1 MLTSDP
7 RSIKGG
13 GAMTKAAI
21 YLRVSTDEQAEN
33 KNGLN
38 AQEDSAR
45 AYASR
50 SGLEV
55 IGVFTDAG
63 ITGSVGLEDR
73 PALMEAI
80 AALGKGDT
88 LLVAKRDR
96 IGRLEPMKMAMI
108 EAAVQRRGARIV
120 SSSGEGTESDDPS
133 SILMRR
139 MVDAFAEY
147 EKLVIRAR
155 TKAALGAKRKRGE
168 KTGGLIPYGCQ
179 LGEGRPG
186 PNGTVIKTLAP
197 CPDEQDVLGL
207 IRELKTAGMTLRAI
221 ADELNARGIQRRGG
235 GNWDHG
241 FICRILKTAA

>member
-1 MLTSDP
+1 
-7 RSIKGG
+7 
-13 GAMTKAAI
+13 
-21 YLRVSTDEQAEN
+21 
-33 KNGLN
+33 
-38 AQEDSAR
+38 
-45 AYASR
+45 
-50 SGLEV
+50 
-55 IGVFTDAG
+55 
-63 ITGSVGLEDR
+63 
-73 PALMEAI
+73 
-80 AALGKGDT
+80 
-88 LLVAKRDR
+88 VAKRDR

-120 SSSGEGTESDDPS
+120 SAAGEGTEADDPS

-168 KTGGLIPYGCQ
+168 KTGGLIIYGCQ

-186 PNGTVIKTLAP
+186 PNGTIIKTLAP
-197 CPDEQDVLGL
+197 CPDEQQVLGL
-207 IRELKTAGMTLRAI
+207 IRDLKAAGLTLRAI

>member
-1 MLTSDP
+1 L
-7 RSIKGG
+7 
-13 GAMTKAAI
+13 I
-21 YLRVSTDEQAEN
+21 YLRVSTEEQAEN
-33 KNGLN
+33 MNGLN

-55 IGVFTDAG
+55 IEVFTDAG

-80 AALGKGDT
+80 AVLAKGDT

-96 IGRLEPMKMAMI
+96 IGRLDPMKMAMI
-108 EAAVQRRGARIV
+108 EAAVQRKGARIV
-120 SSSGEGTESDDPS
+120 SAAGEGTEDDDPS
-133 SILMRR
+133 SVLMRR
-139 MVDAFAEY
+139 MIDAFAEY

-168 KTGGLIPYGCQ
+168 KTGGLVPYGLQ

-186 PNGTVIKTLAP
+186 ANGTTIKTLVA
-197 CPDEQDVLGL
+197 CPDEQEVLKL
-207 IRELKTAGMTLRAI
+207 IRDLRDNGMTLRAI
-221 ADELNARGIQRRGG
+221 ADELNARGIHRRGG

-241 FICRILKTAA
+241 FICRITKTAA

>member
-1 MLTSDP
+1 M
-7 RSIKGG
+7 
-13 GAMTKAAI
+13 MKAAL
-21 YLRVSTDEQAEN
+21 YTRVSTEEQAAN
-33 KNGLN
+33 ANGLN

-45 AYASR
+45 AYAVR

-80 AALGKGDT
+80 ATLGKGNV

-96 IGRLEPMKMAMI
+96 IGRLDPMRMAMI

-120 SSSGEGTESDDPS
+120 SAAGEGTESDDPS

-155 TKAALGAKRKRGE
+155 TKAALGAKRKRNE
-168 KTGGLIPYGCQ
+168 KTGGPVPYGFE
-179 LGEGRPG
+179 LGPDKLGAQDK
-186 PNGTVIKTLAP
+186 TIKTLVP
-197 CPDEQDVLGL
+197 CQAEQEVLAL
-207 IRELKTAGMTLRAI
+207 MKTLRASGMTLDGI
-221 ADELNARGIQRRGG
+221 AGELNRRGVQRREGAA
-235 GNWDHG
+235 WEHSY
-241 FICRILKTAA
+241 ISRLLKKTA